1 MTTSSIT
8 RGGVATTKPTTA
20 AAAAAI
26 LLLAVSLSSSG
37 QTQQTLGV
45 SAHTGGFQS
54 GPSPGAVYAGGL
66 HYDANEDTVY
76 LTGSHYN
83 IDFTP
88 HDGTANDLMQ
98 GTELDG
104 ASSCFVAK
112 LDVSDND
119 EMEAAD
125 LESFHTL
132 SNWKSYGDPGVME
145 TCAAITTD
153 KKNQAFV
160 VGSVAKGGFF
170 S

>member
-26 LLLAVSLSSSG
+26 LLLAVSLSSS
-37 QTQQTLGV
+37 
-45 SAHTGGFQS
+45 
-54 GPSPGAVYAGGL
+54 
-66 HYDANEDTVY
+66 
-76 LTGSHYN
+76 
-83 IDFTP
+83 
-88 HDGTANDLMQ
+88 GTANDLMQ

-132 SNWKSYGDPGVME
+132 TNWKSYGDPGVME

-153 KKNQAFV
+153 DDHNQAFV
-160 VGSVAKGGFF
+160 VGSVA
-170 S
+170 

>member
-1 MTTSSIT
+1 MTASSIT
-8 RGGVATTKPTTA
+8 RGGVASTTA
-20 AAAAAI
+20 AMTATAAAAI

-37 QTQQTLGV
+37 PTLGV